1 MFSILTLYC
10 NFFPH
15 TYTYR
20 SLQSVLSN
28 FELLWEIIITNEVTC
43 ISPGLSNIHYL
54 LNTVI
59 VEIFGGFN
67 FGHFRISP
75 EFLISGGI

>member
-1 MFSILTLYC
+1 MCSFVVVCSASC
-10 NFFPH
+10 
-15 TYTYR
+15 
-20 SLQSVLSN
+20 
-28 FELLWEIIITNEVTC
+28 ELIYMEYKRAC
-43 ISPGLSNIHYL
+43 
-54 LNTVI
+54 TVI

>member
-1 MFSILTLYC
+1 MLFGKNRVLKLAVVPQVQFGNQRPISESQIAQLHGTYHKLIVHLYC
-10 NFFPH
+10 
-15 TYTYR
+15 R
-20 SLQSVLSN
+20 
-28 FELLWEIIITNEVTC
+28 IDM
-43 ISPGLSNIHYL
+43 G
-54 LNTVI
+54 NTVI